1 MKLNG
6 LDEKDN
12 QIVSLL
18 MKNARM
24 SYSDIGDAVGLT
36 RVAVKNRIKALEEKG
51 VIKGYH
57 AAIDPLVVPEMQTYI
72 THVKTEPGAYDAI
85 SEKLKNEKEV
95 VVLCQTSGEC
105 CLHAVCV
112 AETIQ
117 DMRDFAKR
125 VRTENPGLLKFAAYT
140 VFDILKGDLL
150 PSVEKEHV
158 NEQEQQSSGTV

>member
-12 QIVSLL
+12 QIVNLL
-18 MKNARM
+18 LENARM
-24 SYSDIGDAVGLT
+24 SYSDIGSKVGLT
-36 RVAVKNRIKALEEKG
+36 RVAVKNRIRVLEEKG

-57 AAIDPLVVPEMQTYI
+57 AAIDPLVVPEMQTYV
-72 THVKTEPGAYDAI
+72 TFVQTEPGAYDAI
-85 SEKLKNEKEV
+85 SEKLRQEKAV
-95 VVLCQTSGEC
+95 VMLCQTSGEC

-117 DMRDFAKR
+117 EMRAFAKR
-125 VRTENPGLLKFAAYT
+125 MRMENPGLLKFAAYT

-150 PSVEKEHV
+150 PNMEKEHA
-158 NEQEQQSSGTV
+158 NEYDLSSK

>member
-12 QIVSLL
+12 QIVNLL
-18 MKNARM
+18 LENARM
-24 SYSDIGDAVGLT
+24 SYSDIGGKVGLT
-36 RVAVKNRIKALEEKG
+36 RVAVKNRVRALEEKG

-72 THVKTEPGAYDAI
+72 TFVQTEPGAYDAI
-85 SEKLKNEKEV
+85 SEKLRQEKAV
-95 VVLCQTSGEC
+95 VMLCQTSGDC

-117 DMRDFAKR
+117 EMRAFAKR
-125 VRTENPGLLKFAAYT
+125 MRTENPGLLKFAAYT

-150 PSVEKEHV
+150 PNVEKEHA
-158 NEQEQQSSGTV
+158 NEHDLSSK

>member
-12 QIVSLL
+12 QIVNLL
-18 MKNARM
+18 LENARM
-24 SYSDIGDAVGLT
+24 SYSDIGSKVGLT
-36 RVAVKNRIKALEEKG
+36 RVAVKNRIRALEEKG

-72 THVKTEPGAYDAI
+72 TFVQTEPGAYDAI
-85 SEKLKNEKEV
+85 SEKLCQEKAV
-95 VVLCQTSGEC
+95 VMLCQTSGEC

-117 DMRDFAKR
+117 EMRAFAKR
-125 VRTENPGLLKFAAYT
+125 MRTENLGLLKFAAYT

-150 PSVEKEHV
+150 PNMEKEHA
-158 NEQEQQSSGTV
+158 NEHDTSGK

>member
-12 QIVSLL
+12 QIVNLL
-18 MKNARM
+18 LENARM
-24 SYSDIGDAVGLT
+24 SYSDIGGKVGLT
-36 RVAVKNRIKALEEKG
+36 RVAVKNRVRALEEKG

-72 THVKTEPGAYDAI
+72 TFVQTEPGAYDAI
-85 SEKLKNEKEV
+85 SEKLRQEKAV
-95 VVLCQTSGEC
+95 VMLCQTSGDC

-117 DMRDFAKR
+117 EMRAFAKR
-125 VRTENPGLLKFAAYT
+125 MRMENPGLLKFAAYT

-150 PSVEKEHV
+150 PNMEKEHA
-158 NEQEQQSSGTV
+158 NEYDLSSK

>member
-12 QIVSLL
+12 QIVNLL
-18 MKNARM
+18 LENARM
-24 SYSDIGDAVGLT
+24 SYSDIGDVVGLT
-36 RVAVKNRIKALEEKG
+36 RVAVKNRIKALEERG

-72 THVKTEPGAYDAI
+72 TFVQTEPGAYDAI
-85 SEKLKNEKEV
+85 SEKLRKEKSV
-95 VVLCQTSGEC
+95 VILCQTSGDC

-117 DMRDFAKR
+117 EMRAFAR
-125 VRTENPGLLKFAAYT
+125 RMRTENPGLLKFAAYT

-150 PSVEKEHV
+150 PNMEKEHA
-158 NEQEQQSSGTV
+158 NEQNLLSG

>member
-12 QIVSLL
+12 QIVNLL
-18 MKNARM
+18 LENARM
-24 SYSDIGDAVGLT
+24 SYSDIGNLVGLT
-36 RVAVKNRIKALEEKG
+36 RVAVKNRVKSLEEKG

-72 THVKTEPGAYDAI
+72 TFVQTEPGAYDAI
-85 SEKLKNEKEV
+85 SEKLRAEKAV
-95 VVLCQTSGEC
+95 VMLCQTSGDS

-117 DMRDFAKR
+117 EMRDFAR
-125 VRTENPGLLKFAAYT
+125 RMRTENPGLLKFAAYA
-140 VFDILKGDLL
+140 VFDVMKGDLL
-150 PSVEKEHV
+150 PNIEKEHA
-158 NEQEQQSSGTV
+158 NEQNRLLE

>member
-12 QIVSLL
+12 QIVNLL
-18 MKNARM
+18 LKNARM
-24 SYSDIGDAVGLT
+24 SYSDIGSEVGLT
-36 RVAVKNRIKALEEKG
+36 RVAVKNRMRALEEKG

-57 AAIDPLVVPEMQTYI
+57 ASIDPLVVPEMQTYVAYI
-72 THVKTEPGAYDAI
+72 QTEPGAYDAI
-85 SEKLKNEKEV
+85 SEKLRQEKAV
-95 VVLCQTSGEC
+95 VMLCQTSGDC

-117 DMRDFAKR
+117 EMRDFAR
-125 VRTENPGLLKFAAYT
+125 RMRMDNPGLLKFAAYT

-150 PSVEKEHV
+150 PNMEKEHA
-158 NEQEQQSSGTV
+158 NEYDLSSK

>member
-12 QIVSLL
+12 QIVNLL
-18 MKNARM
+18 LENARM
-24 SYSDIGDAVGLT
+24 SYSDIGSEIGLT
-36 RVAVKNRIKALEEKG
+36 RVAVKNRIRALEEKG

-72 THVKTEPGAYDAI
+72 TFVQTEPGAYDAI
-85 SEKLKNEKEV
+85 SEKLRQEKSV
-95 VVLCQTSGEC
+95 VILCQTSGDC

-117 DMRDFAKR
+117 EMRAFAR
-125 VRTENPGLLKFAAYT
+125 RMRTENPGLLKFAAYT

-150 PSVEKEHV
+150 PNMEKEHA
-158 NEQEQQSSGTV
+158 NEHDFVRE

>member
-12 QIVSLL
+12 QIVNLL
-18 MKNARM
+18 LENARM
-24 SYSDIGDAVGLT
+24 SYSDIGSKVGLT
-36 RVAVKNRIKALEEKG
+36 RVAVKNRIRVLEEKG

-72 THVKTEPGAYDAI
+72 TFVQTEPGAYDAI
-85 SEKLKNEKEV
+85 SEKLCQEKAV
-95 VVLCQTSGEC
+95 VMLCQTSGEC

-117 DMRDFAKR
+117 EMRAFAKR
-125 VRTENPGLLKFAAYT
+125 MRTENPGLLKLAAYT

-150 PSVEKEHV
+150 PNMEKEHA
-158 NEQEQQSSGTV
+158 NEHDTSGK

>member
-12 QIVSLL
+12 QIVNLL
-18 MKNARM
+18 FENARM
-24 SYSDIGDAVGLT
+24 SYSDIGDVVGLT
-36 RVAVKNRIKALEEKG
+36 RVAVKNHIKALEEKG

-72 THVKTEPGAYDAI
+72 TFVQTKPGAYDAI
-85 SEKLKNEKEV
+85 LEKLREEKSV
-95 VVLCQTSGEC
+95 VILCQTSGDC

-117 DMRDFAKR
+117 EMPAFAFR
-125 VRTENPGLLKFAAYT
+125 MRTENPVLLRFAAYT
-140 VFDILKGDLL
+140 VFDNLKVDLL
-150 PSVEKEHV
+150 PNMEKEHA
-158 NEQEQQSSGTV
+158 NEQDLLCE

>member
-12 QIVSLL
+12 QIANLL
-18 MKNARM
+18 IENARM
-24 SYSDIGDAVGLT
+24 SYSDIGDVVGLT

-72 THVKTEPGAYDAI
+72 TFVQTEPGAYDAI
-85 SEKLKNEKEV
+85 SEKLRDEKSV
-95 VVLCQTSGEC
+95 VILCQTSGDC

-117 DMRDFAKR
+117 EMRAFAR
-125 VRTENPGLLKFAAYT
+125 RMRTENPGLLKFAAYT

-150 PSVEKEHV
+150 PNMEKEHV
-158 NEQEQQSSGTV
+158 NEQNLLLE